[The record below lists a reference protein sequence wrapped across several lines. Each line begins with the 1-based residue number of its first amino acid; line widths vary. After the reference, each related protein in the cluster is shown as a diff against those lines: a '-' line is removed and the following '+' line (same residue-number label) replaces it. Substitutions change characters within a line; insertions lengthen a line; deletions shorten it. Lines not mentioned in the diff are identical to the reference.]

1 MRIVM
6 TASVAFSTLVLAGCA
21 TPPRLTHDG
30 ALPALAG
37 QALAAS
43 TSPATPAGT
52 DATLAKAIEAQVMSR
67 LVAGGADASGARPPA
82 YLVQVA
88 IGTSPPAVGVS
99 AAAGP
104 LAAQAPW
111 RSAPTRLRP
120 WSRRGPVRVAT
131 LVVLDVAT
139 GKPTGWA
146 TVRSSSADA
155 TDLADQLVTAL
166 SPAPGKG

>member
-6 TASVAFSTLVLAGCA
+6 MASVAFSTLVLAGCA
-21 TPPRLTHDG
+21 TPPRVAHDG

-37 QALAAS
+37 QALAAPA
-43 TSPATPAGT
+43 SPAAPTGT
-52 DATLAKAIEAQVMSR
+52 DVALAKAIEAQVMSR

-88 IGTSPPAVGVS
+88 VGTSAPAVGVS

-111 RSAPTRLRP
+111 RSAPTRLHP

-146 TVRSSSADA
+146 TARSSSADA
-155 TDLADQLVTAL
+155 TDLADRLVAAL
-166 SPAPGKG
+166 SSPPGKG